1 VYRLSTYLTPTFN
14 DEWQGLMD
22 MPVSRPQLSRSQP
35 TLTRR
40 AFSGALLGAVAV
52 PFVGRA
58 FAQASS
64 DIRSRIAGMSQL
76 HAIMVQRGDV
86 VIIAEAPRGPG
97 LDRVANIKS
106 CSKSI
111 IGLLTGNAIAQG
123 AIPSVKATIDEIAPS
138 IIPSNATP
146 GVENL
151 TIEDLVTLR
160 AGLEGTSGR
169 NYGAWVNSEN
179 WVSFALRRPMVATP
193 GGRMIYSTGTTHIL
207 GAVLTVATGK
217 SLLEQAR
224 AVLGQP
230 LGIEI
235 PAWTRDPQGYYFGGN
250 EMALTPRGMLRIG
263 ALMRDQGRF
272 DGDQI
277 IQADWIDQST
287 QPRTRSP
294 YSGLGYGYGWFLSN
308 SGFIIARGYGGQI
321 IAAHP
326 EKNLA
331 VAITSDPTSPARSG
345 GYFGDLMEVLE
356 GPVLSLA

>member
-1 VYRLSTYLTPTFN
+1 
-14 DEWQGLMD
+14 
-22 MPVSRPQLSRSQP
+22 MPSDRPLP
-35 TLTRR
+35 MLTRR
-40 AFSGALLGAVAV
+40 AFSATLLGAAAF
-52 PFVGRA
+52 PFAGRA
-58 FAQASS
+58 FAQTPS
-64 DIRSRIAGMSQL
+64 DIRSRIANMSQL
-76 HAIMVQRGDV
+76 HAILVQRGDE
-86 VIIAEAPRGPG
+86 IIVADAPRGPG

-123 AIPSVKATIDEIAPS
+123 VIPSVDTTIGDIAPS
-138 IIPSNATP
+138 IIPTDATP
-146 GVENL
+146 GVEDL
-151 TIEDLVTLR
+151 TIEDLITLR

-179 WVSFALRRPMVATP
+179 WVSFALRRPMVASP

-207 GAVLTVATGK
+207 GVVLAVATGK
-217 SLLEQAR
+217 SLLAQAR

-235 PAWTRDPQGYYFGGN
+235 PSWTQDPQGYYFGGN
-250 EMALTPRGMLRIG
+250 QMALTPRGMLRI
-263 ALMRDQGRF
+263 ATLMRDQGRF

-277 IQADWIDQST
+277 IPADWIDQST
-287 QPRTRSP
+287 QARTRSP
-294 YSGLGYGYGWFLSN
+294 YSGLAYGYGWFLSR

-326 EKNLA
+326 EKDMA

-345 GYFGDLMEVLE
+345 GYFGQLMDLLE

>member
-1 VYRLSTYLTPTFN
+1 
-14 DEWQGLMD
+14 M
-22 MPVSRPQLSRSQP
+22 
-35 TLTRR
+35 LTRR
-40 AFSGALLGAVAV
+40 AFSASLLGAMAV
-52 PFVGRA
+52 PLVARA
-58 FAQASS
+58 FAQAPS
-64 DIRSRIAGMSQL
+64 DIRSRIAAMSQL
-76 HAIMVQRGDV
+76 HAILVQRGDE
-86 VIIAEAPRGPG
+86 IIVAEAPRGRG

-111 IGLLTGNAIAQG
+111 VGLLTGNAIAQG
-123 AIPSVKATIDEIAPS
+123 SIPSVDATIGEIAPS

-146 GVENL
+146 GVEDL
-151 TIEDLVTLR
+151 TIEELLTLR

-169 NYGAWVNSEN
+169 NYGAWVNSED
-179 WVSFALRRPMVATP
+179 WVAFALRRPMVASP

-217 SLLEQAR
+217 SLLAQAR

-235 PAWTRDPQGYYFGGN
+235 PAWTQDPQGYYFGGN
-250 EMALTPRGMLRIG
+250 EMALTPRAMLRIA

-277 IQADWIDQST
+277 IPTDWIDQST
-287 QPRTRSP
+287 QARTRSP
-294 YSGLGYGYGWFLSN
+294 YSGFDYGYGWFLTR

-326 EKNLA
+326 EQDLA

-345 GYFGDLMEVLE
+345 GYFGQLMDLLE

>member
-1 VYRLSTYLTPTFN
+1 
-14 DEWQGLMD
+14 
-22 MPVSRPQLSRSQP
+22 MPSDRPHP
-35 TLTRR
+35 MLTRR
-40 AFSGALLGAVAV
+40 AFSATLLGAMAV
-52 PFVGRA
+52 PLVARA
-58 FAQASS
+58 FAQAPS
-64 DIRSRIAGMSQL
+64 DIRSRIAAMSQL
-76 HAIMVQRGDV
+76 HAILVQRGDE
-86 VIIAEAPRGPG
+86 IIVAEAPRGRG

-123 AIPSVKATIDEIAPS
+123 SIPSVDATIGEIAPS
-138 IIPSNATP
+138 IIPSDATP

-151 TIEDLVTLR
+151 TIEDLLTLR

-169 NYGAWVNSEN
+169 NYGAWVNSED
-179 WVSFALRRPMVATP
+179 WVAFALRRPMVAAP

-207 GAVLTVATGK
+207 GAVLAVATGK
-217 SLLEQAR
+217 SLLAQAR
-224 AVLGQP
+224 TVLGQP

-235 PAWTRDPQGYYFGGN
+235 PAWTQDPQGYYFGGN
-250 EMALTPRGMLRIG
+250 EMALTPRAMLRIA

-277 IQADWIDQST
+277 IPTDWIDQST
-287 QPRTRSP
+287 QARTRSP
-294 YSGLGYGYGWFLSN
+294 YSGFDYGYGWFLTR

-326 EKNLA
+326 EQDLA

-345 GYFGDLMEVLE
+345 GYFGQLMDLLE

>member
-1 VYRLSTYLTPTFN
+1 
-14 DEWQGLMD
+14 
-22 MPVSRPQLSRSQP
+22 MPSDRPLP
-35 TLTRR
+35 MLTRR
-40 AFSGALLGAVAV
+40 AFSATLLGAAAV

-58 FAQASS
+58 FAQTPS
-64 DIRSRIAGMSQL
+64 DIRSRIANMSQL
-76 HAIMVQRGDV
+76 HAILVKRGDE
-86 VIIAEAPRGPG
+86 IIVAEAPRGLG

-111 IGLLTGNAIAQG
+111 IGLLTGNAIAKG
-123 AIPSVKATIDEIAPS
+123 AIPSVEATIGEIAPS

-146 GVENL
+146 GVEDL

-160 AGLEGTSGR
+160 AGLESTSGR
-169 NYGAWVNSEN
+169 NYGAWVTSDN

-207 GAVLTVATGK
+207 GAVLAVARGK
-217 SLLEQAR
+217 SLLAQAR

-235 PAWTRDPQGYYFGGN
+235 PAWTQDPQGYYFGGN
-250 EMALTPRGMLRIG
+250 EMAMTPRAMLRI
-263 ALMRDQGRF
+263 ATLMRDQGRF
-272 DGDQI
+272 DGNQI
-277 IQADWIDQST
+277 IPADWIDQST
-287 QPRTRSP
+287 QAHTRSP
-294 YSGLGYGYGWFLSN
+294 YSGLDYGYGWFLSR

-326 EKNLA
+326 EKDMA
-331 VAITSDPTSPARSG
+331 VVITSDPTSPARSG
-345 GYFGDLMEVLE
+345 GYFGQLMDLLE

>member
-1 VYRLSTYLTPTFN
+1 
-14 DEWQGLMD
+14 
-22 MPVSRPQLSRSQP
+22 MPVFRSLP
-35 TLTRR
+35 MLTRR
-40 AFSGALLGAVAV
+40 AFSGALLGAMAT
-52 PFVGRA
+52 PFAGRA
-58 FAQASS
+58 FAQTPS
-64 DIRSRIAGMSQL
+64 DIRSRVADMSQL
-76 HAIMVQRGDV
+76 HAILVQRGDE
-86 VIIAEAPRGPG
+86 VIVAEAPRGPG

-111 IGLLTGNAIAQG
+111 IGLLTGNAIAKG
-123 AIPSVKATIDEIAPS
+123 AIPSIKATIGEIAPS
-138 IIPSNATP
+138 LIPTDATP
-146 GVENL
+146 GVEDL

-160 AGLEGTSGR
+160 AGLESTSGR
-169 NYGAWVNSEN
+169 NYGAWVTSEN

-235 PAWTRDPQGYYFGGN
+235 PAWTQDPQGYYFGGN
-250 EMALTPRGMLRIG
+250 QMALTPRGMLRIA

-277 IQADWIDQST
+277 IPTNWIDQST
-287 QPRTRSP
+287 QARTRSP
-294 YSGLGYGYGWFLSN
+294 YSGLDYGYGWFLSR

-326 EKNLA
+326 EKDLA

-345 GYFGDLMEVLE
+345 GYFGDLMDLLE
-356 GPVLSLA
+356 GAVLSLA

>member
-1 VYRLSTYLTPTFN
+1 
-14 DEWQGLMD
+14 
-22 MPVSRPQLSRSQP
+22 MPSDRPSARPSDKPQP
-35 TLTRR
+35 MLTRR
-40 AFSGALLGAVAV
+40 AFSASLLGAVAV

-58 FAQASS
+58 FAQTSS
-64 DIRSRIAGMSQL
+64 DIRSRIADMPQL
-76 HAIMVQRGDV
+76 HAIMVQRGDEVIV
-86 VIIAEAPRGPG
+86 VEAPRGPG

-111 IGLLTGNAIAQG
+111 IGLLTGSAIASG
-123 AIPSVKATIDEIAPS
+123 AIPSVKATIGEVAPS
-138 IIPSNATP
+138 IIPANATP
-146 GVENL
+146 GVEEL

-169 NYGAWVNSEN
+169 NYGAWVNSDN

-207 GAVLTVATGK
+207 GAVLTVATGQ
-217 SLLEQAR
+217 SLLAQAR
-224 AVLGQP
+224 DVLGQP

-250 EMALTPRGMLRIG
+250 EMALTPRAMLRIG

-272 DGDQI
+272 DTDQI
-277 IQADWIDQST
+277 IPADWIDQST
-287 QPRTRSP
+287 EAHTRSP
-294 YSGLGYGYGWFLSN
+294 YSGLDYGYGWFLSR

-326 EKNLA
+326 ERDLA

-345 GYFGDLMEVLE
+345 GYFGQLMDLLE

>member
-1 VYRLSTYLTPTFN
+1 
-14 DEWQGLMD
+14 
-22 MPVSRPQLSRSQP
+22 MPSDRPLP
-35 TLTRR
+35 MLTRR
-40 AFSGALLGAVAV
+40 AFSVTLLGAMVV

-58 FAQASS
+58 FAQTPS
-64 DIRSRIAGMSQL
+64 DIRSRLAEMPQL
-76 HAIMVQRGDV
+76 HAILIQRGDE
-86 VIIAEAPRGPG
+86 IIVAEAPRGPG

-111 IGLLTGNAIAQG
+111 IGLLTGNAIAKG
-123 AIPSVKATIDEIAPS
+123 AIPSVKATIGEIAPS

-146 GVENL
+146 GVEDL

-160 AGLEGTSGR
+160 AGLESTSGR
-169 NYGAWVNSEN
+169 NYGAWVTSDN

-207 GAVLTVATGK
+207 GAVLTIATGK

-230 LGIEI
+230 LGIEV
-235 PAWTRDPQGYYFGGN
+235 PAWTQDPQGYYFGGN
-250 EMALTPRGMLRIG
+250 EMALTPRAMLRIG
-263 ALMRDQGRF
+263 ALIRDQGRF

-277 IQADWIDQST
+277 IPADWIDQST
-287 QPRTRSP
+287 QALTRSP
-294 YSGLGYGYGWFLSN
+294 YSGLDYGYGWFLSK

-321 IAAHP
+321 IAANP

-345 GYFGDLMEVLE
+345 GYFGQLMDLLE

>member
-1 VYRLSTYLTPTFN
+1 MPSDRPLS
-14 DEWQGLMD
+14 M
-22 MPVSRPQLSRSQP
+22 
-35 TLTRR
+35 LTRR
-40 AFSGALLGAVAV
+40 AFSVALLGAAAF

-58 FAQASS
+58 FAQTPI

-76 HAIMVQRGDV
+76 HAILVQRGDE
-86 VIIAEAPRGPG
+86 IIVSEAPRGPG

-123 AIPSVKATIDEIAPS
+123 VIPSVDTTIGDIAPS
-138 IIPSNATP
+138 IIPTDATP
-146 GVENL
+146 GVEDL

-160 AGLEGTSGR
+160 AGRESTSGR
-169 NYGAWVNSEN
+169 NYGAWVNSDN
-179 WVSFALRRPMVATP
+179 WVSFALRRPRVASP

-207 GAVLTVATGK
+207 GAVLAVATGK
-217 SLLEQAR
+217 SLLAQAR
-224 AVLGQP
+224 DVLGQP

-235 PAWTRDPQGYYFGGN
+235 PSWTQDPQGYYFGGN
-250 EMALTPRGMLRIG
+250 QMAMTPRGMLRI
-263 ALMRDQGRF
+263 ATLMRDQGRF
-272 DGDQI
+272 DGDQVI
-277 IQADWIDQST
+277 PADWIDQST
-287 QPRTRSP
+287 QARTRSP
-294 YSGLGYGYGWFLSN
+294 YSGLAYGYGWFLSN

-345 GYFGDLMEVLE
+345 GYFGQLMDLLE